1 MSTYIVDT
9 IFNFYNYYLINND
22 NKLGITY
29 YDNVDLY
36 FNYFELVKETEFCIT
51 KKNIIIYNLFNELFN
66 SFE

>member
-1 MSTYIVDT
+1 MI
-9 IFNFYNYYLINND
+9 INWE
-22 NKLGITY
+22 
-29 YDNVDLY
+29 DLY